1 MNSILLITNNL
12 KWSSEISHSA
22 ADKGFFINTLSN
34 PDIDDLYLFL
44 KKDNDS
50 AVIYDL
56 SVKDDFKKNLE
67 FISKIRDSFSNPV
80 IIIASDYIEENERK
94 LFALKVDDYITNVL
108 NADRILLRTIHLIE
122 LYKRLVSENVNNF
135 KKYIYKDF
143 EISLKHFQVKYLGTK
158 MDLTPK
164 EFNIFYYM
172 VRHHDQVLSREQIF
186 RGVWREDGN
195 DADLFI
201 SSRIVDM
208 HVSHLR
214 DKLKAL
220 PGNNV
225 FIKTVRGFGYIL
237 N

>member
-12 KWSSEISHSA
+12 KWSSEIGQLA
-22 ADKGFFINTLSN
+22 ANKGFFINNLSN
-34 PDIDDLYLFL
+34 PDVDYLDLFL
-44 KKDNDS
+44 KKDKDS

-56 SVKDDFKKNLE
+56 SVKNNFKTNLE
-67 FISKIRDSFSNPV
+67 FIRKIRDGFSKP
-80 IIIASDYIEENERK
+80 IIIISYDYVEENEQK
-94 LFALKVDDYITNVL
+94 LFDLKVDDYISNVL
-108 NADRILLRTIHLIE
+108 NAQRILLRTINLIE
-122 LYKRLVSENVNNF
+122 LYKRLVSEGSNNF

-143 EISLKHFQVKYLGTK
+143 EISLKHFQVKYLGEK
-158 MDLTPK
+158 IDLTPK

-186 RGVWREDGN
+186 RGVWREDSN

-214 DKLKAL
+214 DKLKSL
-220 PGNNV
+220 PGNKV

>member
-12 KWSSEISHSA
+12 KLSSKISHSA
-22 ADKGFFINTLSN
+22 ADKDLFINNLSN
-34 PDIDDLYLFL
+34 PDIDDLDLFL
-44 KKDNDS
+44 KKDKD
-50 AVIYDL
+50 AAIIYDL
-56 SVKDDFKKNLE
+56 SVKDDFKTNLE
-67 FISKIRDSFSNPV
+67 FISKIRNNFSNPV
-80 IIIASDYIEENERK
+80 IIISANYIEADEQK
-94 LFALKVDDYITNVL
+94 LFDLKIDDYIANIL
-108 NADRILLRTIHLIE
+108 NENRILLRTINLIE
-122 LYKRLVSENVNNF
+122 LYKRLISENFNNL
-135 KKYIYKDF
+135 KKYVYKDF
-143 EISLKHFQVKYLGTK
+143 EISLKHFQVKYLGEK

-195 DADLFI
+195 DTDLFI

>member
-12 KWSSEISHSA
+12 KWSSEISHLA
-22 ADKGFFINTLSN
+22 VDKGFFINNLSN
-34 PDIDDLYLFL
+34 PDMDDLDLFL
-44 KKDNDS
+44 KRDKDS

-56 SVKDDFKKNLE
+56 SVENEFKTNLE
-67 FISKIRDSFSNPV
+67 FISKIRDNFSKPVV
-80 IIIASDYIEENERK
+80 IISSDYVEKDEQK
-94 LFALKVDDYITNVL
+94 LFDLKVDDYISNVL
-108 NADRILLRTIHLIE
+108 NANRILLRTINLIE
-122 LYKRLVSENVNNF
+122 LYKRLISENVNNF
-135 KKYIYKDF
+135 KKYIYKNF
-143 EISLKHFQVKYLGTK
+143 EISLKHFQVKYLGEK

-172 VRHHDQVLSREQIF
+172 IRHHDQVLSREQIF

>member
-12 KWSSEISHSA
+12 KLSFKISHSA
-22 ADKGFFINTLSN
+22 ADKDLFINNLSN
-34 PDIDDLYLFL
+34 PDIDDLDLFL
-44 KKDNDS
+44 KKDKD
-50 AVIYDL
+50 AAIIYDL
-56 SVKDDFKKNLE
+56 SVKDDFKTNLE
-67 FISKIRDSFSNPV
+67 FISKIRNNFSNPV
-80 IIIASDYIEENERK
+80 IIISANYIEADEQK
-94 LFALKVDDYITNVL
+94 LFDLKIDDYIANIL
-108 NADRILLRTIHLIE
+108 NENRILLRTINLIE
-122 LYKRLVSENVNNF
+122 LYKRLISENFNNL
-135 KKYIYKDF
+135 KKYVYKDF
-143 EISLKHFQVKYLGTK
+143 EISLKHFQVKYLGEK

-195 DADLFI
+195 DTDLFI